1 MQRLRVFINNSL
13 TKHVSGTTT
22 AILRSARPYIAAHGF
37 QHILLTVHT
46 TRVPV
51 PQGSSQQH
59 QVLEAIFCSNIR
71 SGTPEDGH
79 SGARNMLN

>member
-59 QVLEAIFCSNIR
+59 QLLETICGSIQ
-71 SGTPEDGH
+71 SGTPEDWH
-79 SGARNMLN
+79 SGARNMLS